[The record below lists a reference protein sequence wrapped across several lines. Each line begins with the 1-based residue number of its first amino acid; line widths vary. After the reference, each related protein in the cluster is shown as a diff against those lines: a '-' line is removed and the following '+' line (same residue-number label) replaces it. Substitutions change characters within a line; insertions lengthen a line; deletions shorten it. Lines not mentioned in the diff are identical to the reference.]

1 GFQAG
6 AFRRAPQKALETL
19 VQGFLVKL
27 VVLAGM
33 CLTVRYWE
41 VLGSRLD
48 WQAFT
53 LAATCGVFLLLLLGT
68 WDNAPILREDR
79 LVNFLRL
86 LLMAAVV
93 FGSCFL
99 TTKYSEHHAAS
110 NDNAFV
116 GLYMHLMPAPLLASH
131 GEHGMEEGHT
141 IDDGH
146 DHGSDTKDYL
156 FAPSFPLMPAIMDGA
171 PDKEGTNL
179 VLTNLQIFQVAS
191 ILMILLAFSGV
202 PGYLRTGRGDWLTR
216 VLTGWIL
223 YIRDEMVIPNLGAD
237 DGRRFLPF
245 FCSIFFFIVFI
256 NLMGLVPGS
265 VTPTTNV
272 FVTMALAL
280 ITFTSMLGLGMAA
293 QGPVAFWK
301 NLVPHVPI
309 VMWPMMFVIEV
320 VGLIIKPFAL
330 MIRLFANM
338 TGGHMVVLSFMGLIF
353 FAAGTDVNSMAWG
366 ISVPAVGFGVFIMI
380 IEGFVALLQAY
391 IFTQLSCL
399 FVGACL
405 HPDH

>member
-1 GFQAG
+1 
-6 AFRRAPQKALETL
+6 
-19 VQGFLVKL
+19 
-27 VVLAGM
+27 M
-33 CLTVRYWE
+33 
-41 VLGSRLD
+41 
-48 WQAFT
+48 
-53 LAATCGVFLLLLLGT
+53 
-68 WDNAPILREDR
+68 
-79 LVNFLRL
+79 NFLRL
-86 LLMAAVV
+86 VLMAVV
-93 FGSCFL
+93 VLGSCFL
-99 TTKYSEHHAAS
+99 TSKYAEHHPAT
-110 NDNAFV
+110 NDNAFE
-116 GLYMHLMPAPLLASH
+116 GLYMHLMPAPMLASQTH
-131 GEHGMEEGHT
+131 HDAADEGHGHEHAA
-141 IDDGH
+141 DGSH
-146 DHGSDTKDYL
+146 AAPAAKDYA
-156 FAPSFPLMPAIMDGA
+156 FAPTLGFLPSIMDGA
-171 PDKEGTNL
+171 PDLDGTQL
-179 VLTNLQIFQVAS
+179 VMTNLQIFQIAA
-191 ILMILLAFSGV
+191 ILMIILAFSGV
-202 PGYLRTGRGDWLTR
+202 PAYLRTSKGDWMTR

-223 YIRDEMVIPNLGAD
+223 YIRDEMVVPNLGKD

-245 FCSIFFFIVFI
+245 FCSIFFFIVFM

-280 ITFTSMLGLGMAA
+280 ITFVSMLGLGMAA

-301 NLVPHVPI
+301 NLVPDVPWW
-309 VMWPMMFVIEV
+309 MWPMMFAIEV

-353 FAAGTDVNSMAWG
+353 FFAGTDLSSIAWG
-366 ISVPAVGFGVFIMI
+366 VSVPAVGFGVFIMI